1 MEEKTKST
9 DHLVHRVQVTTTPY
23 TVQLGGAPDNVGH
36 QSNLRGVN
44 IVRVGGKF
52 RLKERIGSGSF
63 GWLKLYRF
71 CYRLTGIH
79 SRNRLPWIQHHFK
92 GGSRHQA

>member
-1 MEEKTKST
+1 M
-9 DHLVHRVQVTTTPY
+9 PY
-23 TVQLGGAPDNVGH
+23 TVQSGGAPDNVGH

-44 IVRVGGKF
+44 FVRVGGKF

-63 GWLKLYRF
+63 GWLKFFRF

-79 SRNRLPWIQHHFK
+79 SRNCLPWNQHHFK
-92 GGSRHQA
+92 GGSRHQARVR